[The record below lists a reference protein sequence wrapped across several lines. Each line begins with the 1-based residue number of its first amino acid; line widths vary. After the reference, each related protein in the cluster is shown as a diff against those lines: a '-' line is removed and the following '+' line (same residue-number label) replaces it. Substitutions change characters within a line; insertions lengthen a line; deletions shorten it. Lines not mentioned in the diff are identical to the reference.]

1 MNRIL
6 LIGNYPPDRQHSML
20 RYSEWLKGILNERRF
35 EAELFQPAAMF
46 GKLAKPDHPGQK
58 LLGYID
64 KFLVFP
70 SMLLARA
77 GRYDL
82 IHICDHTNAPYRL
95 FARGIPV
102 AITCHDMIGIKGMLG
117 EFDRPRPRWSGRLL
131 QKWALSSLKKIKF
144 ACCVSENTREDL
156 ERLAPSAERQ
166 CRVIPNPVIGFSPMA
181 PGEAEHELRSAG
193 IDPDAPFFLSIG
205 NNIWHKNRAGI
216 LRIFA
221 ETLKRPQLAGMQL
234 ICAGA
239 ELSTELKKLTS
250 ELGIAPRVRE
260 VLFPSN
266 SLVRALYSRAAALL
280 FVSLYEGFGWP
291 IVEAQACGCPVIIS
305 NREPMISIAG
315 EPAVIVDPALPAEAA
330 RIIADRWQWMKS
342 QSDASIRNASRF
354 SQERATDDYV
364 AFFCTA
370 LKETANEPLGFASK
384 EAP

>member
-20 RYSEWLKGILNERRF
+20 RYSEWLRGILSERGF
-35 EAELFQPAAMF
+35 EAELFQPVSMF
-46 GKLAKPDHPGQK
+46 EKLAKPNHPAQK

-70 SMLLARA
+70 VMLLARA
-77 GRYDL
+77 GGYDL
-82 IHICDHTNAPYRL
+82 MHICDHTNAPYRL

-102 AITCHDMIGIKGMLG
+102 AVTCHDMIGIKGMLG

-131 QKWALSSLKKIKF
+131 QKWVLSSLRKIRF
-144 ACCVSENTREDL
+144 SCCVSENTSDDL
-156 ERLAPSAERQ
+156 KRLAPCADRR

-181 PGEAEHELRSAG
+181 SGEAEHELRSAG
-193 IDPDAPFFLSIG
+193 INPDAPFFLSIG
-205 NNIWHKNRAGI
+205 NNIWHKNRAGM

-221 ETLKRPQLAGMQL
+221 ETLKRPQLADMQL

-239 ELSTELKKLTS
+239 GLSTELKNLSS
-250 ELGIAPRVRE
+250 ELGIASRVRE
-260 VLFPSN
+260 VVFPSN
-266 SLVRALYSRAAALL
+266 SLIRALYSRATALL

-291 IVEAQACGCPVIIS
+291 IVEAQACGCPVITS
-305 NREPMISIAG
+305 NREPMTSIAG

-330 RIIADRWQWMKS
+330 RTISDRWQWMKS

-364 AFFCTA
+364 AFFRDA
-370 LKETANEPLGFASK
+370 LKETANGPLGFAST